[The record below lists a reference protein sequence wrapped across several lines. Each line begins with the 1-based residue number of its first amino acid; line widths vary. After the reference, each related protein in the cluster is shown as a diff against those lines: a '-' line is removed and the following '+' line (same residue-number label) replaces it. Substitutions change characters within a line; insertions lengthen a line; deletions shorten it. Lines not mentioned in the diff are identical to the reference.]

1 MVIDETDSSSESES
15 DGDDGEDDESVDA
28 NDDCREELVEPVRPQ
43 PQRWA
48 IRDNEPM
55 DRGVV
60 IEEVNEEEEE
70 IQKQAKP
77 KTVNPI
83 PPFITLRQFSYWDVD
98 KKQYQVLVH
107 GAMTVSQDGRNI
119 S

>member
-1 MVIDETDSSSESES
+1 MVIDETDSSSESEN
-15 DGDDGEDDESVDA
+15 DGEDGEDEGSVDD

-70 IQKQAKP
+70 VQKPAKP
-77 KTVNPI
+77 KTVSSFSSFPSLS
-83 PPFITLRQFSYWDVD
+83 FAKFHTETLIQSIIKYWS
-98 KKQYQVLVH
+98 
-107 GAMTVSQDGRNI
+107 MVS
-119 S
+119 